1 MKRTVNV
8 QASHL
13 AQVQEKLPHEHGAS
27 HCPHTTSRRG
37 VLKDC
42 CSELCLEVV
51 TCSASDLPPQPL
63 ISAFSVL
70 ISRRG
75 LRSGP
80 TNCVKG
86 RSYFYIL
93 IIKVNEMHYFS
104 TLFGKEL
111 YMFRTNLQSII
122 IWSLNTVLYLQ
133 Q

>member
-1 MKRTVNV
+1 MKRTVSV

-27 HCPHTTSRRG
+27 HCSHNTSRRG
-37 VLKDC
+37 VLRDC

-63 ISAFSVL
+63 ILAFSFL

-80 TNCVKG
+80 TNCVRG
-86 RSYFYIL
+86 RSYFNSL
-93 IIKVNEMHYFS
+93 LSMFS
-104 TLFGKEL
+104 YCHLHGALEDCITLFEAVCSAVVLIEL
-111 YMFRTNLQSII
+111 S
-122 IWSLNTVLYLQ
+122 
-133 Q
+133 